1 MTITMTLV
9 LAIVGSICV
18 PMIGILVTVHLAS
31 KREYRQQA
39 ATVAKLETGLSA
51 TRRQVDRITEDQRT
65 LKEDVSRA
73 LERVYD
79 KIDSVHDLVVQIAL
93 QDKQKDKAT

>member
-1 MTITMTLV
+1 MTISMTLL
-9 LAIVGSICV
+9 LAIIGSICV
-18 PMIGILVTVHLAS
+18 PLFGILVTVHMAS
-31 KREYRQQA
+31 KREYKQQA
-39 ATVAKLETGLSA
+39 QAVAKLETGLSA
-51 TRRQVDRITEDQRT
+51 TRRQVDRITEDHRT

-93 QDKQKDKAT
+93 QDNPKG